1 MTTASRISNHTD
13 EERAVLLQLAR
24 QAITA
29 AAAGRPLPKPDLSR
43 LPASLTSPGACFVTL
58 QRGRDLR
65 GCTGTLLA
73 RAPLAEEV
81 VQTAAQT
88 ALYDPR
94 FAPVRPE
101 EVGKLTIEI
110 SILTA
115 PTPLDVKDPAQ
126 LPQMIRPGIDGVT
139 LHRGRFRAT
148 FLPQVWEK
156 IPDPIRFLDML
167 TQKMGLPSRAWTQ
180 KGMEAE
186 TYQVE
191 EFAEDEP
198 ETS

>member
-1 MTTASRISNHTD
+1 MTTASRISNLTD
-13 EERAVLLQLAR
+13 EERALLLHLAR
-24 QAITA
+24 EAVSA
-29 AAAGRPLPKPDLSR
+29 AAAGRPLPKPDLSQ
-43 LPASLTSPGACFVTL
+43 LPASLTAAGACFVTL
-58 QRGRDLR
+58 ERGHELR

-81 VQTAAQT
+81 VRTAAQT

-94 FAPVRPE
+94 FNPVRPE

-110 SILTA
+110 SVLTP
-115 PTPLDVKDPAQ
+115 PTRLDMKDPTR
-126 LPQMIRPGIDGVT
+126 LPTMIRPGIDGVT
-139 LHRGRFRAT
+139 LMRGRYRAT

-167 TQKMGLPSRAWTQ
+167 TQKMGLPSRAWAQ

-186 TYQVE
+186 IYQVE
-191 EFAEDEP
+191 EFAEREP
-198 ETS
+198 GRP